1 MMHYG
6 YLPSKKLTSQI
17 REISVL
23 PLCYQ
28 ENVPLIKS
36 KSQAEYGKEWCRLR
50 DLNSRPTDY
59 KSVALPTELKRQH
72 EHIYIIF
79 LKFQLNF
86 EVVHMVIHLDFV
98 QSDLLH

>member
-1 MMHYG
+1 M
-6 YLPSKKLTSQI
+6 LLICSPSVARTDVHECSFYETL
-17 REISVL
+17 
-23 PLCYQ
+23 
-28 ENVPLIKS
+28 
-36 KSQAEYGKEWCRLR
+36 GEWCRLR

-72 EHIYIIF
+72 GHIYIIF

-98 QSDLLH
+98 QSDFLH